1 MSKVATPV
9 DELECIRGIQ
19 RWLRRLPVARRKPV
33 MEYII
38 GAHPLYNNQEELPL
52 EADAGPDSE

>member
-1 MSKVATPV
+1 V